1 MFIMTRI
8 LSAAIMG
15 LDAQIIE
22 VEVDLTPGL
31 HIFNIVGLADKSIE
45 ESKER
50 VSAAIKN
57 SNANPPR
64 KNNQRLIVNLAPAD
78 IKKEGPAYDLPIA
91 LGYLL
96 ASKQINFEPE
106 NKLFV
111 GELSLDGKVRP
122 VNGILPI
129 AILAIEKGIDA
140 FFVPKNNAKEAAL
153 VASDAIKIIP
163 VDSLSQVIAHLESR
177 LSIEPQPPTDLEELE
192 SSETLLR
199 QGFGGQVNMAYI
211 KGQENAKRA
220 IEIAAS
226 GAHNLLMAG
235 PPGSGKSLL
244 AKAIPS
250 ILPKMTKAEIL
261 EITKIHSVAGKLGP
275 KTQIITQRPFRAP
288 HHTASEISLI
298 GGGAFSKPGE
308 ISLTHRGVLFLDEF
322 PEFHRDLL
330 ESLRQPLED
339 GVVTISR
346 AKGSFTYPAK
356 FILVAA
362 MNPCPCGYANHPTK
376 PCVCT
381 SVQIR
386 KYQRKISGPLLDRI
400 DLHVEVPQLKYEK
413 LASEKV
419 AEDSASIR
427 NRVERTREIQWKRF
441 QKEPTLLRQ
450 GFGRVN
456 SEMNIPQIKKYCQ
469 IDRAGESLLRN
480 AVDKMNLSG
489 RGYHRILKLARTIAD
504 LALEENILKDHVAEA
519 LQYRQKEEEY

>member
-1 MFIMTRI
+1 MTRI
-8 LSAAIMG
+8 LSGATMG

-45 ESKER
+45 EARER

-57 SNANPPR
+57 SGADPPR
-64 KNNQRLIVNLAPAD
+64 KKNQRLIVNLAPAD

-96 ASKQINFEPE
+96 ASKQIHFDPE

-111 GELSLDGKVRP
+111 GELALDGKVRSI
-122 VNGILPI
+122 NGVLPI
-129 AILAIEKGIDA
+129 ALLAKEEGIKTL
-140 FFVPKNNAKEAAL
+140 FVPKDNAKEAAL
-153 VASDAIKIIP
+153 IENLEIIP
-163 VDSLSQVIAHLESR
+163 VESLSQIIAYLENR
-177 LSIEPQPPTDLEELE
+177 INIEPQPSTKLEEILE
-192 SSETLLR
+192 KSVYEID
-199 QGFGGQVNMAYI
+199 MAYI
-211 KGQENAKRA
+211 KGQESAKRA

-226 GAHNLLMAG
+226 GAHNLLMTG

-250 ILPKMTKAEIL
+250 ILPKMTRNEIL
-261 EITKIHSVAGKLGP
+261 EVTKIHSVAGKLGP
-275 KTQIITQRPFRAP
+275 KIPVIAQRPFRAP

-298 GGGAFSKPGE
+298 GGGTFSKPGE

-362 MNPCPCGYANHPTK
+362 MNPCPCGYATHPTK
-376 PCVCT
+376 PCVC
-381 SVQIR
+381 SPNQIR
-386 KYQRKISGPLLDRI
+386 KYQRRISGPLLDRI
-400 DLHVEVPQLKYEK
+400 DLHVEVPQLKYDK

-419 AEDSASIR
+419 AEESAEIR
-427 NRVERTREIQWKRF
+427 KRVEKAREIQLKRYEG
-441 QKEPTLLRQ
+441 QAAKT
-450 GFGRVN
+450 N
-456 SEMNIPQIKKYCQ
+456 SEINIPQIKKYCR
-469 IDRAGESLLRN
+469 IDSAGENLLRN
-480 AVDKMNLSG
+480 AVDRMSLSA

-504 LALEENILKDHVAEA
+504 LADEPNILKDHIAEA
-519 LQYRQKEEEY
+519 LQYRQKDMDWEEV